1 MGKRCMGCMQLLK
14 DGETVCPRC
23 GHEPAGYRQPEF
35 ALPLETQLHAGK
47 YLVGKVLGQG
57 GFGIT
62 YLGLDQSLEMK
73 VAIKEY
79 YPQTM
84 AYRSEGSSALS
95 WHTSVANRQLGRDG
109 FVKEARKMAKI
120 AQIPSIVQVRDIF
133 FENETAYIIMNYI
146 EGETL
151 KARLERTGPLDE
163 AACVEMLT
171 PVMQSLAKAHAEGL
185 IHRDISPDNIMI
197 DQHESIWLL
206 DLGAAKELDPGQLT
220 QNLTQST
227 NLVVRHG
234 FSPLEQYMNSG
245 EIGPWTDVYAMCA
258 TIYYCVSGHVPPF
271 AVDRVYKPD
280 VPGSDRISDDMMRV
294 LEKGLALKAN
304 ERFQDMDELIAAL
317 SSPADFVASMGRK
330 EQKDVQPE
338 REETKGTGPRDEK
351 AKDKETKPD
360 NTDTAGASEDKH
372 KNPLPGWLIP
382 AAGAA
387 AVLAVVLGVVGMSG
401 SRTAADAGVPPG
413 ELTPISTAADDG
425 PQNPGGSVPVSSKGG
440 TTGGGAAADDKTP
453 DPGKTPDVGETEDD
467 DAAKKAAEEVAR
479 KAAAEEAARKAAEEE
494 AARKAAEEEA
504 ARKAAAEEAA
514 RKAAEEEA
522 ARKAAEEEAA
532 RKAEEEAK
540 KGTTVQGQAYTFT
553 TSKFFV
559 NCLYTGGWKDGKP
572 NGEGTMTMMQTDDR
586 WSKGDTLWSADWVD
600 GLIEGYGEW
609 RSAVDGAYDGNFL
622 HGLKSGY
629 GKMWF
634 SDGTV
639 YDGQWS
645 EGYFLG

>member
-109 FVKEARKMAKI
+109 FVKEARKMARI

-271 AVDRVYKPD
+271 AVDRVYKPEL
-280 VPGSDRISDDMMRV
+280 PGSDRISDDMMCV
-294 LEKGLALKAN
+294 LESGRALKAN
-304 ERFQDMDELIAAL
+304 ERIQSMDELIAAL
-317 SSPADFVASMGRK
+317 SSPADFAAATGRK
-330 EQKDVQPE
+330 KQKDAQTEPE
-338 REETKGTGPRDEK
+338 KTEETSLRDAKG
-351 AKDKETKPD
+351 KDREAKPD
-360 NTDTAGASEDKH
+360 DTDKASASEDK
-372 KNPLPGWLIP
+372 KDRKKPLPGWLIP

-387 AVLAVVLGVVGMSG
+387 AVLAVVLGVVSMNGAG
-401 SRTAADAGVPPG
+401 TAADAGVSPG
-413 ELTPISTAADDG
+413 GLTPVSNAADG
-425 PQNPGGSVPVSSKGG
+425 TPQNTGGSATVPSN
-440 TTGGGAAADDKTP
+440 GGASAGDKTP
-453 DPGKTPDVGETEDD
+453 DPGKIPDDGRIGE
-467 DAAKKAAEEVAR
+467 DAAAKRAE
-479 KAAAEEAARKAAEEE
+479 EEAARKAAEEE

-504 ARKAAAEEAA
+504 ARKAAEEEAA

-532 RKAEEEAK
+532 RKAAQEEADRQAAEVAAVK
-540 KGTTVQGQAYTFT
+540 TVQGEPYTFV
-553 TSKFFV
+553 TSEFSVKGV
-559 NCLYTGGWKDGKP
+559 YTGEWKDGKP
-572 NGEGTMTMMQTDDR
+572 NGEGTMTMQQTDQR
-586 WSKGDTLWSADWVD
+586 WDYGDTLWSANWVD
-600 GLIEGYGEW
+600 GLIEGYGQW
-609 RSAVDGAYDGNFL
+609 RSAVDGAYDGNFVR
-622 HGLKSGY
+622 GLKTGY

-645 EGYFLG
+645 EGYFMG

>member
-1 MGKRCMGCMQLLK
+1 MGKRCMGCMQILK
-14 DGETVCPRC
+14 DGEAICPRC
-23 GHEPAGYRQPEF
+23 GHELTGYKQPEF

-47 YLVGKVLGQG
+47 YLVGRVLGQG

-84 AYRSEGSSALS
+84 AYRAEGASMLS
-95 WHTSVANRQLGRDG
+95 WHTSVTNRQLGRDG

-151 KARLERTGPLDE
+151 KARLERTGPLGE

-171 PVMQSLAKAHAEGL
+171 PIMQSLAKAHAEGL

-245 EIGPWTDVYAMCA
+245 DIGPWTDVYAMCA

-271 AVDRVYKPD
+271 AVDRVYKPEL
-280 VPGSDRISDDMMRV
+280 PGSDRISDDMMRV
-294 LEKGLALKAN
+294 LENGLALKAN
-304 ERFQDMDELIAAL
+304 ERLQSMDELISAL
-317 SSPADFVASMGRK
+317 SSPADFAASMGRK
-330 EQKDVQPE
+330 RQKDAQTE
-338 REETKGTGPRDEK
+338 REETKQTGPRDEK
-351 AKDKETKPD
+351 GKDKEAKSGG
-360 NTDTAGASEDKH
+360 TDAGSASEDKKK
-372 KNPLPGWLIP
+372 KNLPGWLIP

-401 SRTAADAGVPPG
+401 AKTTADAGVSPG
-413 ELTPISTAADDG
+413 GLTQINAAADDG
-425 PQNPGGSVPVSSKGG
+425 PQNPGGSATVSSKGG
-440 TTGGGAAADDKTP
+440 ADEEGAAAANGTP
-453 DPGKTPDVGETEDD
+453 DPEKTANAGRTEDD
-467 DAAKKAAEEVAR
+467 DAAKR
-479 KAAAEEAARKAAEEE
+479 
-494 AARKAAEEEA
+494 
-504 ARKAAAEEAA
+504 
-514 RKAAEEEA
+514 
-522 ARKAAEEEAA
+522 AEEEAA
-532 RKAEEEAK
+532 RKAEEEAARSAEEEAARRAEEEAK
-540 KGTTVQGQAYTFT
+540 KVTTVQGEPYTFV
-553 TSKFFV
+553 TSKFSV
-559 NCLYTGGWKDGKP
+559 KGAYTGEWKDGKP
-572 NGEGTMTMMQTDDR
+572 NGKGTMTMQQTDQR
-586 WSKGDTLWSADWVD
+586 WDYGDTLWSADWVD

-609 RSAVDGAYDGNFL
+609 RSAVDGAYDGNFVR
-622 HGLKSGY
+622 GLKSGY

-645 EGYFLG
+645 EGDFKG